1 MYRDEVVEI
10 MTNYLNNMNR
20 KHAEDMLVPI
30 EQIEEMEQGTTPD
43 FNRVNGE
50 LYDLLVE
57 YGVIK

>member
-10 MTNYLNNMNR
+10 MTNYINNMNR
-20 KHAEDMLVPI
+20 KHAENMLMPI
-30 EQIEEMEQGTTPD
+30 EQIDEMEKESIPE

-57 YGVIK
+57 YGIIK